1 MSLKDQFGK
10 DVLLTG
16 WGHSRFGKLTDETL
30 ESLIV
35 QVATEAIGNAGIEAG
50 QIDEIY
56 LGQFNS
62 GMMPLAFPSS
72 LALQVSD
79 QLANVPS
86 TRVEN
91 ACASGSAAFQQGT
104 KSLLA
109 GTAKTVLVIGAEK
122 MTQAG
127 ADVVGAA
134 LLGADYD
141 MAGKAS
147 TTGFTGLFAEVAK
160 HYGKRYGYGNGKLG
174 DVLGTIAAKNH
185 RNGVDNPYAQLRKDL
200 GEEFCRTVSDKN
212 PMVADPLRRTDCSPV
227 SDGAA
232 AVVLSVAPTGGA
244 TAPVRLAG
252 FGQANDFFPAERR
265 DPTEFAATRASWQRA
280 LGMAGVGLEE
290 LDFAEVHDCF
300 TIAELLMYEAMGL
313 TERGQGARALEE
325 GWVFKDG
332 KLPVNVSGGLKAKG
346 HPVGATGVSQHV
358 IAAMQLTGTA
368 GAHAV
373 GQPAPGSGAEHGRRG
388 HRQLRQRA
396 RSRLESNEG
405 ADTAHLPA
413 GMGCICPAFV
423 FPRLRGRPS
432 ARLNSFPAH
441 PPQMRGA
448 PMRATIIHG
457 PGDIRVEDR
466 DYPTLQLP
474 TDVIVKVTASCVCG
488 SDLWPYRGVKPTH
501 KPSAIGHEFIGTVES
516 IGEDV
521 KDLAVG
527 DFVIAPFVVSCGECP
542 QCLERRHGR
551 LRPPRRLGRQ
561 G

>member
-1 MSLKDQFGK
+1 MSLKEQFGK

-16 WGHSRFGKLTDETL
+16 WGHSRFGKLTDEPL

-35 QVATEAIGNAGIEAG
+35 QVATEAISNAGIVPG

-79 QLANVPS
+79 HLANVPA

-122 MTQAG
+122 MTHAG

-141 MAGKAS
+141 MAGQTS
-147 TTGFTGLFAEVAK
+147 TTGFTGLFADVAK
-160 HYGKRYGYGNGKLG
+160 HYGKRYGPVS
-174 DVLGTIAAKNH
+174 DVLGSIAAKNH

-200 GEEFCRTVSDKN
+200 GEEFCRTVSDRN

-232 AVVLSVAPTGGA
+232 AVVLSTSPTGGA

-252 FGQANDFFPAERR
+252 FGHANDFFPAERR
-265 DPTEFAATRASWQRA
+265 DPTAFAATRVSWQRA
-280 LGMAGVGLEE
+280 LGMAGVGLVD

-313 TERGQGARALEE
+313 TEPGQGARAVQE

-332 KLPVNVSGGLKAKG
+332 KLPINVSGGLKAKG

-368 GAHAV
+368 GAM
-373 GQPAPGSGAEHGRRG
+373 
-388 HRQLRQRA
+388 QL
-396 RSRLESNEG
+396 
-405 ADTAHLPA
+405 AD
-413 GMGCICPAFV
+413 
-423 FPRLRGRPS
+423 
-432 ARLNSFPAH
+432 
-441 PPQMRGA
+441 
-448 PMRATIIHG
+448 
-457 PGDIRVEDR
+457 
-466 DYPTLQLP
+466 
-474 TDVIVKVTASCVCG
+474 
-488 SDLWPYRGVKPTH
+488 
-501 KPSAIGHEFIGTVES
+501 
-516 IGEDV
+516 
-521 KDLAVG
+521 
-527 DFVIAPFVVSCGECP
+527 
-542 QCLERRHGR
+542 
-551 LRPPRRLGRQ
+551 PRRAAVQNMGGVGIANYVSVLEAV
-561 G
+561 

>member
-1 MSLKDQFGK
+1 MSLKEQFGK

-35 QVATEAIGNAGIEAG
+35 QVATEAISNAGVDPG

-72 LALQVSD
+72 LALQVSPD
-79 QLANVPS
+79 LAYVPA

-122 MTQAG
+122 MTHAG

-141 MAGKAS
+141 MAGQTS
-147 TTGFTGLFAEVAK
+147 TTGFTGLFADVAK
-160 HYGKRYGYGNGKLG
+160 HYEKRYGTGDGQLG
-174 DVLGTIAAKNH
+174 DVLGSIAAKNH

-232 AVVLSVAPTGGA
+232 AVVLSVSPTGGA

-252 FGQANDFFPAERR
+252 FGHANDFFPAERR
-265 DPTEFAATRASWQRA
+265 DPTAFAATRVSWQRA
-280 LGMAGVGLEE
+280 LGMAGVGLED

-313 TERGQGARALEE
+313 TEPGQGARAVQE

-332 KLPVNVSGGLKAKG
+332 KLPINVSGGLKAKG

-368 GAHAV
+368 GDM
-373 GQPAPGSGAEHGRRG
+373 
-388 HRQLRQRA
+388 QLGRA
-396 RSRLESNEG
+396 RRAAVQNMGGVGIANYVSVLE
-405 ADTAHLPA
+405 
-413 GMGCICPAFV
+413 
-423 FPRLRGRPS
+423 
-432 ARLNSFPAH
+432 
-441 PPQMRGA
+441 
-448 PMRATIIHG
+448 
-457 PGDIRVEDR
+457 
-466 DYPTLQLP
+466 
-474 TDVIVKVTASCVCG
+474 
-488 SDLWPYRGVKPTH
+488 
-501 KPSAIGHEFIGTVES
+501 
-516 IGEDV
+516 
-521 KDLAVG
+521 AV
-527 DFVIAPFVVSCGECP
+527 
-542 QCLERRHGR
+542 
-551 LRPPRRLGRQ
+551 
-561 G
+561 

>member
-1 MSLKDQFGK
+1 MSLKEQFGK

-16 WGHSRFGKLTDETL
+16 WGHSRFGKLAEETL

-35 QVATEAIGNAGIEAG
+35 QVATEAIGNAGIEPG

-56 LGQFNS
+56 IGQFTS

-72 LALQVSD
+72 LGLQVSPA
-79 QLANVPS
+79 LANVPS

-109 GTAKTVLVIGAEK
+109 GTARTVLVIGAEK
-122 MTQAG
+122 MTHAG

-141 MAGKAS
+141 MAGKPS

-160 HYGKRYGYGNGKLG
+160 HYEKRYGPVS

-232 AVVLSVAPTGGA
+232 AVVLSVSPTGGA

-265 DPTEFAATRASWQRA
+265 DPTAFAATRTSWQRA
-280 LGMAGVGLEE
+280 MAMAGVGLAD

-300 TIAELLMYEAMGL
+300 TIAELLMYEAIGL
-313 TERGQGARALEE
+313 AEPGQGARAIEE

-332 KLPVNVSGGLKAKG
+332 KLPINVSGGLKAKG

-368 GAHAV
+368 GDMQIAGARRAAV
-373 GQPAPGSGAEHGRRG
+373 QNMGGVGIANYVSV
-388 HRQLRQRA
+388 
-396 RSRLESNEG
+396 LES
-405 ADTAHLPA
+405 
-413 GMGCICPAFV
+413 V
-423 FPRLRGRPS
+423 
-432 ARLNSFPAH
+432 
-441 PPQMRGA
+441 
-448 PMRATIIHG
+448 
-457 PGDIRVEDR
+457 
-466 DYPTLQLP
+466 
-474 TDVIVKVTASCVCG
+474 
-488 SDLWPYRGVKPTH
+488 
-501 KPSAIGHEFIGTVES
+501 
-516 IGEDV
+516 
-521 KDLAVG
+521 
-527 DFVIAPFVVSCGECP
+527 
-542 QCLERRHGR
+542 
-551 LRPPRRLGRQ
+551 
-561 G
+561 

>member
-1 MSLKDQFGK
+1 MSLKEQFGK

-16 WGHSRFGKLTDETL
+16 WGHSRFGKLSEETL

-35 QVATEAIGNAGIEAG
+35 QVATEAIGNAGIEPG

-160 HYGKRYGYGNGKLG
+160 HYGKRYGDGNGKLG

-200 GEEFCRTVSDKN
+200 GEDFCRTVSDKN

-252 FGQANDFFPAERR
+252 FGQANDFFPSERR

-280 LGMAGVGLEE
+280 LAMAGVGLDD

-332 KLPVNVSGGLKAKG
+332 RLPVNVSGGLKAKG

-368 GAHAV
+368 GDM
-373 GQPAPGSGAEHGRRG
+373 
-388 HRQLRQRA
+388 QL
-396 RSRLESNEG
+396 
-405 ADTAHLPA
+405 
-413 GMGCICPAFV
+413 
-423 FPRLRGRPS
+423 
-432 ARLNSFPAH
+432 
-441 PPQMRGA
+441 
-448 PMRATIIHG
+448 
-457 PGDIRVEDR
+457 
-466 DYPTLQLP
+466 
-474 TDVIVKVTASCVCG
+474 AS
-488 SDLWPYRGVKPTH
+488 
-501 KPSAIGHEFIGTVES
+501 
-516 IGEDV
+516 
-521 KDLAVG
+521 
-527 DFVIAPFVVSCGECP
+527 
-542 QCLERRHGR
+542 
-551 LRPPRRLGRQ
+551 PRRAAVQNMGGVGIANYVSVLEAV
-561 G
+561 

>member
-1 MSLKDQFGK
+1 MSLKEQFGK

-16 WGHSRFGKLTDETL
+16 WGHTRFGKLSEDTL

-35 QVATEAIGNAGIEAG
+35 QVATEAIANAGIEPG
-50 QIDEIY
+50 QIDEVY

-72 LALQVSD
+72 LALQVSPD
-79 QLANVPS
+79 LANVPA

-122 MTQAG
+122 MTHAG
-127 ADVVGAA
+127 ADVVGAG

-160 HYGKRYGYGNGKLG
+160 HYEKRYGTVS
-174 DVLGTIAAKNH
+174 DVLGSIAAKNH

-232 AVVLSVAPTGGA
+232 AVVLSTSPTGGA
-244 TAPVRLAG
+244 TGPVRLAG
-252 FGQANDFFPAERR
+252 FGHANDFFPAARR
-265 DPTEFAATRASWQRA
+265 DPVAFNATRVSWQRA
-280 LGMAGVGLEE
+280 LAMAGTRLED

-313 TERGQGARALEE
+313 TEPGQGARAIEE
-325 GWVFKDG
+325 GWVYKGG

-368 GAHAV
+368 GAM
-373 GQPAPGSGAEHGRRG
+373 QLGS
-388 HRQLRQRA
+388 
-396 RSRLESNEG
+396 
-405 ADTAHLPA
+405 
-413 GMGCICPAFV
+413 
-423 FPRLRGRPS
+423 
-432 ARLNSFPAH
+432 
-441 PPQMRGA
+441 
-448 PMRATIIHG
+448 
-457 PGDIRVEDR
+457 
-466 DYPTLQLP
+466 
-474 TDVIVKVTASCVCG
+474 
-488 SDLWPYRGVKPTH
+488 
-501 KPSAIGHEFIGTVES
+501 
-516 IGEDV
+516 
-521 KDLAVG
+521 
-527 DFVIAPFVVSCGECP
+527 
-542 QCLERRHGR
+542 
-551 LRPPRRLGRQ
+551 PRRAAVQNMGGVGIANYVSVLEAV
-561 G
+561 

>member
-1 MSLKDQFGK
+1 MSLREQFGK

-16 WGHSRFGKLTDETL
+16 WGHSRFGKLSEETL

-160 HYGKRYGYGNGKLG
+160 HYGKRYGDGNGKLG

-232 AVVLSVAPTGGA
+232 AVVLSIAPTGGA

-368 GAHAV
+368 GDM
-373 GQPAPGSGAEHGRRG
+373 
-388 HRQLRQRA
+388 QLT
-396 RSRLESNEG
+396 N
-405 ADTAHLPA
+405 
-413 GMGCICPAFV
+413 
-423 FPRLRGRPS
+423 
-432 ARLNSFPAH
+432 
-441 PPQMRGA
+441 
-448 PMRATIIHG
+448 
-457 PGDIRVEDR
+457 
-466 DYPTLQLP
+466 
-474 TDVIVKVTASCVCG
+474 
-488 SDLWPYRGVKPTH
+488 
-501 KPSAIGHEFIGTVES
+501 
-516 IGEDV
+516 
-521 KDLAVG
+521 
-527 DFVIAPFVVSCGECP
+527 
-542 QCLERRHGR
+542 
-551 LRPPRRLGRQ
+551 PRRAAVQNMGGVGIANYVSVLEAV
-561 G
+561 

>member
-1 MSLKDQFGK
+1 MSLQEQFGK

-16 WGHSRFGKLTDETL
+16 WGHSRFGKLADETL

-35 QVATEAIGNAGIEAG
+35 QVATEAIAGAGIEPG

-56 LGQFNS
+56 VGQFNS

-72 LALQVSD
+72 LALQVSPD
-79 QLANVPS
+79 LANVPA

-109 GTAKTVLVIGAEK
+109 GTARTVLVIGAEK
-122 MTQAG
+122 MTHAG
-127 ADVVGAA
+127 ADVVGAG

-160 HYGKRYGYGNGKLG
+160 HYGKRYGDGNLG
-174 DVLGTIAAKNH
+174 DVLGSIAAKNH

-232 AVVLSVAPTGGA
+232 AVVLSVSPTGGA

-265 DPTEFAATRASWQRA
+265 DPTAFVATRVSWQRA
-280 LGMAGVGLEE
+280 LGMAGVELAD

-313 TERGQGARALEE
+313 TAPGQGARAIDE

-332 KLPVNVSGGLKAKG
+332 KLPINVSGGLKAKG

-358 IAAMQLTGTA
+358 ISAMQLTGTA
-368 GAHAV
+368 G
-373 GQPAPGSGAEHGRRG
+373 GM
-388 HRQLRQRA
+388 QL
-396 RSRLESNEG
+396 
-405 ADTAHLPA
+405 
-413 GMGCICPAFV
+413 
-423 FPRLRGRPS
+423 
-432 ARLNSFPAH
+432 
-441 PPQMRGA
+441 
-448 PMRATIIHG
+448 AT
-457 PGDIRVEDR
+457 
-466 DYPTLQLP
+466 
-474 TDVIVKVTASCVCG
+474 
-488 SDLWPYRGVKPTH
+488 
-501 KPSAIGHEFIGTVES
+501 
-516 IGEDV
+516 
-521 KDLAVG
+521 
-527 DFVIAPFVVSCGECP
+527 
-542 QCLERRHGR
+542 
-551 LRPPRRLGRQ
+551 PRRAAVQNMGGVGIANYVSILEAV
-561 G
+561 

>member
-1 MSLKDQFGK
+1 MRLKDQFGK
-10 DVLLTG
+10 DILLTG

-35 QVATEAIGNAGIEAG
+35 QVATEAIGNAGIEPG

-160 HYGKRYGYGNGKLG
+160 HYGKRYGDGSTLGSLG

-200 GEEFCRTVSDKN
+200 GEDFCRTVSDKN

-368 GAHAV
+368 GDM
-373 GQPAPGSGAEHGRRG
+373 
-388 HRQLRQRA
+388 QL
-396 RSRLESNEG
+396 
-405 ADTAHLPA
+405 
-413 GMGCICPAFV
+413 
-423 FPRLRGRPS
+423 
-432 ARLNSFPAH
+432 
-441 PPQMRGA
+441 
-448 PMRATIIHG
+448 
-457 PGDIRVEDR
+457 
-466 DYPTLQLP
+466 
-474 TDVIVKVTASCVCG
+474 AS
-488 SDLWPYRGVKPTH
+488 
-501 KPSAIGHEFIGTVES
+501 
-516 IGEDV
+516 
-521 KDLAVG
+521 
-527 DFVIAPFVVSCGECP
+527 
-542 QCLERRHGR
+542 
-551 LRPPRRLGRQ
+551 PRRAAVQNMGGVGIANYVSVLEAV
-561 G
+561 

>member
-1 MSLKDQFGK
+1 MSLKEQFGK

-16 WGHSRFGKLTDETL
+16 WGHSRFGKLAEETL

-35 QVATEAIGNAGIEAG
+35 QVATEAIGNAGIEPG

-56 LGQFNS
+56 IGQFNS

-72 LALQVSD
+72 LGLQVSPA
-79 QLANVPS
+79 LANVPS

-109 GTAKTVLVIGAEK
+109 GTARTVLVIGAEK
-122 MTQAG
+122 MTHAG

-141 MAGKAS
+141 MAGKPS

-160 HYGKRYGYGNGKLG
+160 HYEKRYGPVS

-212 PMVADPLRRTDCSPV
+212 PMVADHLRRTDCSPV

-232 AVVLSVAPTGGA
+232 AVVLSVSPTGGA

-265 DPTEFAATRASWQRA
+265 DPTAFAATRTSWQRA
-280 LGMAGVGLEE
+280 MAMAGVGLAD

-300 TIAELLMYEAMGL
+300 PIAELLMYEAIGL
-313 TERGQGARALEE
+313 AEPGQGARAIEE

-332 KLPVNVSGGLKAKG
+332 KLPINVSGGLKAKG

-368 GAHAV
+368 GDMQLAGPRRAAV
-373 GQPAPGSGAEHGRRG
+373 QNMGGVGIANYVSV
-388 HRQLRQRA
+388 
-396 RSRLESNEG
+396 LES
-405 ADTAHLPA
+405 
-413 GMGCICPAFV
+413 V
-423 FPRLRGRPS
+423 
-432 ARLNSFPAH
+432 
-441 PPQMRGA
+441 
-448 PMRATIIHG
+448 
-457 PGDIRVEDR
+457 
-466 DYPTLQLP
+466 
-474 TDVIVKVTASCVCG
+474 
-488 SDLWPYRGVKPTH
+488 
-501 KPSAIGHEFIGTVES
+501 
-516 IGEDV
+516 
-521 KDLAVG
+521 
-527 DFVIAPFVVSCGECP
+527 
-542 QCLERRHGR
+542 
-551 LRPPRRLGRQ
+551 
-561 G
+561 

>member
-1 MSLKDQFGK
+1 MSLQEQFGK

-16 WGHSRFGKLTDETL
+16 WGHSRFGKLTEETL

-35 QVATEAIGNAGIEAG
+35 QVATEAIENAGIEPG

-72 LALQVSD
+72 LALQVSAD
-79 QLANVPS
+79 LANVPA

-104 KSLLA
+104 RSLLA

-122 MTQAG
+122 MTHAG
-127 ADVVGAA
+127 ADVVGAG

-160 HYGKRYGYGNGKLG
+160 HYGKRFGTVS
-174 DVLGTIAAKNH
+174 DVLGSIAAKNH

-200 GEEFCRTVSDKN
+200 GEDFCRTVSDKN

-232 AVVLSVAPTGGA
+232 AVVLSSSPTGGA

-252 FGQANDFFPAERR
+252 FGHANDFFPASRR
-265 DPTEFAATRASWQRA
+265 DPVAFNATRVSWQRA
-280 LGMAGVGLEE
+280 LEMAGVGLEG

-313 TERGQGARALEE
+313 TEPGQGARAVEE
-325 GWVFKDG
+325 GWVYKDG
-332 KLPVNVSGGLKAKG
+332 KLPINVSGGLKAKG

-368 GAHAV
+368 G
-373 GQPAPGSGAEHGRRG
+373 GM
-388 HRQLRQRA
+388 QLA
-396 RSRLESNEG
+396 N
-405 ADTAHLPA
+405 
-413 GMGCICPAFV
+413 
-423 FPRLRGRPS
+423 
-432 ARLNSFPAH
+432 
-441 PPQMRGA
+441 
-448 PMRATIIHG
+448 
-457 PGDIRVEDR
+457 
-466 DYPTLQLP
+466 
-474 TDVIVKVTASCVCG
+474 
-488 SDLWPYRGVKPTH
+488 
-501 KPSAIGHEFIGTVES
+501 
-516 IGEDV
+516 
-521 KDLAVG
+521 
-527 DFVIAPFVVSCGECP
+527 
-542 QCLERRHGR
+542 
-551 LRPPRRLGRQ
+551 PRRAAVQNMGGVGIANYVSVLEAV
-561 G
+561 

>member
-1 MSLKDQFGK
+1 MSLQEQFGK

-35 QVATEAIGNAGIEAG
+35 QVASQAISNAGIEPG

-72 LALQVSD
+72 LALQVSPD
-79 QLANVPS
+79 LANVPA

-122 MTQAG
+122 MTHAG
-127 ADVVGAA
+127 ADVVGAG

-160 HYGKRYGYGNGKLG
+160 HYEKRYGSVS
-174 DVLGTIAAKNH
+174 DVLGSIAAKNH

-232 AVVLSVAPTGGA
+232 AVVLSTSATGGT

-252 FGQANDFFPAERR
+252 FGHANDFFPAARR
-265 DPTEFAATRASWQRA
+265 DPVAFNATRVSWQRA
-280 LGMAGVGLEE
+280 LAMAGVGLDG

-300 TIAELLMYEAMGL
+300 TIAELLMYEAMGMA
-313 TERGQGARALEE
+313 EPGQGARAIEE
-325 GWVFKDG
+325 GWVYKDG

-368 GAHAV
+368 GDM
-373 GQPAPGSGAEHGRRG
+373 
-388 HRQLRQRA
+388 QL
-396 RSRLESNEG
+396 
-405 ADTAHLPA
+405 A
-413 GMGCICPAFV
+413 G
-423 FPRLRGRPS
+423 
-432 ARLNSFPAH
+432 
-441 PPQMRGA
+441 
-448 PMRATIIHG
+448 
-457 PGDIRVEDR
+457 
-466 DYPTLQLP
+466 
-474 TDVIVKVTASCVCG
+474 
-488 SDLWPYRGVKPTH
+488 
-501 KPSAIGHEFIGTVES
+501 
-516 IGEDV
+516 
-521 KDLAVG
+521 
-527 DFVIAPFVVSCGECP
+527 
-542 QCLERRHGR
+542 
-551 LRPPRRLGRQ
+551 PRRAAVQNMGGVGIANYVSVLEAV
-561 G
+561 

>member
-1 MSLKDQFGK
+1 MSLKEQFGK

-35 QVATEAIGNAGIEAG
+35 QVATAAISNAGIEPG
-50 QIDEIY
+50 QIDEVY

-72 LALQVSD
+72 LALQISE
-79 QLANVPS
+79 QLANVPA

-122 MTQAG
+122 MTHAG

-141 MAGKAS
+141 MAGQAS
-147 TTGFTGLFAEVAK
+147 STGFTGLFADVAK
-160 HYGKRYGYGNGKLG
+160 HYEKRYGSVS
-174 DVLGTIAAKNH
+174 DILGTIAAKNH

-232 AVVLSVAPTGGA
+232 AVVLSTSPAAGA
-244 TAPVRLAG
+244 TSPVRLSG

-265 DPTEFAATRASWQRA
+265 DPTAFNATRASWQRA
-280 LGMAGVGLEE
+280 LGMAGATLED

-313 TERGQGARALEE
+313 TEPGKGTRAVEE

-332 KLPVNVSGGLKAKG
+332 KLPINVSGGLKAKG

-358 IAAMQLTGTA
+358 LAAMQLTGTA
-368 GAHAV
+368 GDM
-373 GQPAPGSGAEHGRRG
+373 
-388 HRQLRQRA
+388 QL
-396 RSRLESNEG
+396 
-405 ADTAHLPA
+405 
-413 GMGCICPAFV
+413 
-423 FPRLRGRPS
+423 
-432 ARLNSFPAH
+432 
-441 PPQMRGA
+441 
-448 PMRATIIHG
+448 
-457 PGDIRVEDR
+457 
-466 DYPTLQLP
+466 
-474 TDVIVKVTASCVCG
+474 AS
-488 SDLWPYRGVKPTH
+488 
-501 KPSAIGHEFIGTVES
+501 
-516 IGEDV
+516 
-521 KDLAVG
+521 
-527 DFVIAPFVVSCGECP
+527 
-542 QCLERRHGR
+542 
-551 LRPPRRLGRQ
+551 PRRAAVQNMGGVGIANYVSVLEAV
-561 G
+561 

>member
-1 MSLKDQFGK
+1 MSLKEQFGK
-10 DVLLTG
+10 DVLVTG
-16 WGHSRFGKLTDETL
+16 WGHSKFGKLADETL

-35 QVATEAIGNAGIEAG
+35 QVATDAINTAGIEPG
-50 QIDEIY
+50 QIDEVY
-56 LGQFNS
+56 VGQFNS

-72 LALQVSD
+72 LALQVSPD
-79 QLANVPS
+79 LANVPA

-109 GTAKTVLVIGAEK
+109 GTARTVLVIGAEK
-122 MTQAG
+122 MTHAG

-141 MAGKAS
+141 MAGKPS

-160 HYGKRYGYGNGKLG
+160 HYEKRYGPVS

-232 AVVLSVAPTGGA
+232 AVVLSVSPTGGA

-265 DPTEFAATRASWQRA
+265 DPTAFAATRTSWQRA
-280 LGMAGVGLEE
+280 MAMAGVGLAD

-300 TIAELLMYEAMGL
+300 TIAELLMYEAIGL
-313 TERGQGARALEE
+313 AEPGQGARAIEE

-332 KLPVNVSGGLKAKG
+332 KLPINVSGGLKAKG

-368 GAHAV
+368 GDM
-373 GQPAPGSGAEHGRRG
+373 
-388 HRQLRQRA
+388 QL
-396 RSRLESNEG
+396 
-405 ADTAHLPA
+405 A
-413 GMGCICPAFV
+413 G
-423 FPRLRGRPS
+423 
-432 ARLNSFPAH
+432 
-441 PPQMRGA
+441 
-448 PMRATIIHG
+448 
-457 PGDIRVEDR
+457 
-466 DYPTLQLP
+466 
-474 TDVIVKVTASCVCG
+474 
-488 SDLWPYRGVKPTH
+488 
-501 KPSAIGHEFIGTVES
+501 
-516 IGEDV
+516 
-521 KDLAVG
+521 
-527 DFVIAPFVVSCGECP
+527 
-542 QCLERRHGR
+542 
-551 LRPPRRLGRQ
+551 PRRAAVQNMGGVGIANYVSVLEAV
-561 G
+561 

>member
-1 MSLKDQFGK
+1 MSLKEQFGK

-35 QVATEAIGNAGIEAG
+35 QVATEAIANAGIEPG
-50 QIDEIY
+50 QIDEVY

-72 LALQVSD
+72 LALQVSPD
-79 QLANVPS
+79 LANVPA

-122 MTQAG
+122 MTHAG
-127 ADVVGAA
+127 ADVVGAG

-160 HYGKRYGYGNGKLG
+160 HYEKRYGSVS
-174 DVLGTIAAKNH
+174 DVLGSIAAKNH

-232 AVVLSVAPTGGA
+232 AVVLSTSPTGGA
-244 TAPVRLAG
+244 TGPVRLAG
-252 FGQANDFFPAERR
+252 FGHANDFFPAMRR
-265 DPTEFAATRASWQRA
+265 DPVAFNATRVSWQRA
-280 LGMAGVGLEE
+280 LAMAGTRLEE

-313 TERGQGARALEE
+313 TEPGQGARAIEE
-325 GWVFKDG
+325 GWVYKDG

-368 GAHAV
+368 GAM
-373 GQPAPGSGAEHGRRG
+373 
-388 HRQLRQRA
+388 QLT
-396 RSRLESNEG
+396 S
-405 ADTAHLPA
+405 
-413 GMGCICPAFV
+413 
-423 FPRLRGRPS
+423 
-432 ARLNSFPAH
+432 
-441 PPQMRGA
+441 
-448 PMRATIIHG
+448 
-457 PGDIRVEDR
+457 
-466 DYPTLQLP
+466 
-474 TDVIVKVTASCVCG
+474 
-488 SDLWPYRGVKPTH
+488 
-501 KPSAIGHEFIGTVES
+501 
-516 IGEDV
+516 
-521 KDLAVG
+521 
-527 DFVIAPFVVSCGECP
+527 
-542 QCLERRHGR
+542 
-551 LRPPRRLGRQ
+551 PRRAAVQNMGGVGIANYVSVLEAV
-561 G
+561 

>member
-1 MSLKDQFGK
+1 MSLREQFGK

-16 WGHSRFGKLTDETL
+16 WGHSRFGKLADDTL

-35 QVATEAIGNAGIEAG
+35 QVATEAIANAGIEPG

-72 LALQVSD
+72 LALQVSPD
-79 QLANVPS
+79 LANVPA

-122 MTQAG
+122 MTHAG
-127 ADVVGAA
+127 AEVVGAG

-160 HYGKRYGYGNGKLG
+160 HYGKRYGDGNLG
-174 DVLGTIAAKNH
+174 DVLGSIAAKNH

-252 FGQANDFFPAERR
+252 FGQANDFFPAARR
-265 DPTEFAATRASWQRA
+265 DPTAFEATRVSWQRA
-280 LGMAGVGLEE
+280 LAMAGVGLDD

-313 TERGQGARALEE
+313 TEPGRGARAIEE

-358 IAAMQLTGTA
+358 ISAMQLTGTA
-368 GAHAV
+368 G
-373 GQPAPGSGAEHGRRG
+373 GM
-388 HRQLRQRA
+388 QLA
-396 RSRLESNEG
+396 N
-405 ADTAHLPA
+405 
-413 GMGCICPAFV
+413 
-423 FPRLRGRPS
+423 
-432 ARLNSFPAH
+432 
-441 PPQMRGA
+441 
-448 PMRATIIHG
+448 
-457 PGDIRVEDR
+457 
-466 DYPTLQLP
+466 
-474 TDVIVKVTASCVCG
+474 
-488 SDLWPYRGVKPTH
+488 
-501 KPSAIGHEFIGTVES
+501 
-516 IGEDV
+516 
-521 KDLAVG
+521 
-527 DFVIAPFVVSCGECP
+527 
-542 QCLERRHGR
+542 
-551 LRPPRRLGRQ
+551 PRRAAVQNMGGVGIANYVSILEAL
-561 G
+561 

>member
-1 MSLKDQFGK
+1 MSLREQFGK

-35 QVATEAIGNAGIEAG
+35 QVATEAIGNAGIEPG

-72 LALQVSD
+72 LALQVSE

-122 MTQAG
+122 MTHAG

-147 TTGFTGLFAEVAK
+147 STGFTGLFAEVAK
-160 HYGKRYGYGNGKLG
+160 HYEKRYGAAVGNLG

-252 FGQANDFFPAERR
+252 FGQANDFFPAARR
-265 DPTEFAATRASWQRA
+265 DPTAFTATRASWQRA
-280 LGMAGVGLEE
+280 LGMAGVGLDE

-313 TERGQGARALEE
+313 TEPGQGSRAVQE

-332 KLPVNVSGGLKAKG
+332 KLPINVSGGLKAKG

-368 GAHAV
+368 GAM
-373 GQPAPGSGAEHGRRG
+373 
-388 HRQLRQRA
+388 QLA
-396 RSRLESNEG
+396 N
-405 ADTAHLPA
+405 
-413 GMGCICPAFV
+413 
-423 FPRLRGRPS
+423 
-432 ARLNSFPAH
+432 
-441 PPQMRGA
+441 
-448 PMRATIIHG
+448 
-457 PGDIRVEDR
+457 
-466 DYPTLQLP
+466 
-474 TDVIVKVTASCVCG
+474 
-488 SDLWPYRGVKPTH
+488 
-501 KPSAIGHEFIGTVES
+501 
-516 IGEDV
+516 
-521 KDLAVG
+521 
-527 DFVIAPFVVSCGECP
+527 
-542 QCLERRHGR
+542 
-551 LRPPRRLGRQ
+551 PRRAAVQNMGGVGIANYVSVLEAV
-561 G
+561 

>member
-1 MSLKDQFGK
+1 MSLKEQFGK

-16 WGHSRFGKLTDETL
+16 WGHSRFGKLSEETL

-35 QVATEAIGNAGIEAG
+35 QVAAEAIGNAGIEAG

-56 LGQFNS
+56 VGQFNS

-72 LALQVSD
+72 LALQVSPA
-79 QLANVPS
+79 LANVPS

-122 MTQAG
+122 MTHAG

-141 MAGKAS
+141 MAGKPS

-160 HYGKRYGYGNGKLG
+160 HYEKRYGPVS

-200 GEEFCRTVSDKN
+200 GEEFCQTVSDKN

-244 TAPVRLAG
+244 TGPVRLAG
-252 FGQANDFFPAERR
+252 FGQANDFFPTDRR
-265 DPTEFAATRASWQRA
+265 DPTAFAATRAAWQRA
-280 LGMAGVGLEE
+280 LAMAGVGLED

-300 TIAELLMYEAMGL
+300 TIAELLMYEAIGL
-313 TERGQGARALEE
+313 TEPGQGARAVKE

-332 KLPVNVSGGLKAKG
+332 KLPINVSGGLKAKG

-358 IAAMQLTGTA
+358 ITAMQLTGTA
-368 GAHAV
+368 GDM
-373 GQPAPGSGAEHGRRG
+373 
-388 HRQLRQRA
+388 QL
-396 RSRLESNEG
+396 
-405 ADTAHLPA
+405 A
-413 GMGCICPAFV
+413 G
-423 FPRLRGRPS
+423 
-432 ARLNSFPAH
+432 
-441 PPQMRGA
+441 
-448 PMRATIIHG
+448 
-457 PGDIRVEDR
+457 
-466 DYPTLQLP
+466 
-474 TDVIVKVTASCVCG
+474 
-488 SDLWPYRGVKPTH
+488 
-501 KPSAIGHEFIGTVES
+501 
-516 IGEDV
+516 
-521 KDLAVG
+521 
-527 DFVIAPFVVSCGECP
+527 
-542 QCLERRHGR
+542 
-551 LRPPRRLGRQ
+551 PRRAAVQNMGGVGIANYVSVLEAV
-561 G
+561 

>member
-1 MSLKDQFGK
+1 MSLREQFGK

-35 QVATEAIGNAGIEAG
+35 QVATEAIGNAGIEPG
-50 QIDEIY
+50 QLDEIY

-62 GMMPLAFPSS
+62 SMMPLAFPSS
-72 LALQVSD
+72 LALQVSE

-141 MAGKAS
+141 MAGKSS

-160 HYGKRYGYGNGKLG
+160 HYAKRYGDDAGQMGHGKLG

-185 RNGVDNPYAQLRKDL
+185 RNGVDNPYAQLRRDL

-212 PMVADPLRRTDCSPV
+212 PVVADPLRRTDCSPV

-232 AVVLSVAPTGGA
+232 AVVLSLAPTGGT

-252 FGQANDFFPAERR
+252 FGHANDFFPAERR
-265 DPTEFAATRASWQRA
+265 DPTAFEATRVSWQRA
-280 LGMAGVGLEE
+280 LAMAGVGLED

-313 TERGQGARALEE
+313 TEPGQGARALEE
-325 GWVFKDG
+325 GWVFKGG

-358 IAAMQLTGTA
+358 IAAMQLSGTA
-368 GAHAV
+368 GAM
-373 GQPAPGSGAEHGRRG
+373 
-388 HRQLRQRA
+388 QLA
-396 RSRLESNEG
+396 N
-405 ADTAHLPA
+405 
-413 GMGCICPAFV
+413 
-423 FPRLRGRPS
+423 
-432 ARLNSFPAH
+432 
-441 PPQMRGA
+441 
-448 PMRATIIHG
+448 
-457 PGDIRVEDR
+457 
-466 DYPTLQLP
+466 
-474 TDVIVKVTASCVCG
+474 
-488 SDLWPYRGVKPTH
+488 
-501 KPSAIGHEFIGTVES
+501 
-516 IGEDV
+516 
-521 KDLAVG
+521 
-527 DFVIAPFVVSCGECP
+527 
-542 QCLERRHGR
+542 
-551 LRPPRRLGRQ
+551 PRRAAVQNMGGVGIANYVSVLEAV
-561 G
+561 

>member
-1 MSLKDQFGK
+1 MSLKEQFGK

-35 QVATEAIGNAGIEAG
+35 QVATDAITNAGIEAG

-72 LALQVSD
+72 LALQVSPD
-79 QLANVPS
+79 LVNVAA

-122 MTQAG
+122 MTHAG

-160 HYGKRYGYGNGKLG
+160 HYGKRYGASAGNLS

-232 AVVLSVAPTGGA
+232 AVVLSTSPTGGA

-252 FGQANDFFPAERR
+252 FGHANDFFPAERR
-265 DPTEFAATRASWQRA
+265 DPTAFAATRMSWQRA
-280 LGMAGVGLEE
+280 LAMAGVGLDD

-313 TERGQGARALEE
+313 TEPGEGARAVTE

-332 KLPVNVSGGLKAKG
+332 RLPVNVSGGLKAKG

-368 GAHAV
+368 GDM
-373 GQPAPGSGAEHGRRG
+373 
-388 HRQLRQRA
+388 QLGRA
-396 RSRLESNEG
+396 RRAAVQNMGGVGIANYVSVLE
-405 ADTAHLPA
+405 
-413 GMGCICPAFV
+413 
-423 FPRLRGRPS
+423 
-432 ARLNSFPAH
+432 
-441 PPQMRGA
+441 
-448 PMRATIIHG
+448 
-457 PGDIRVEDR
+457 
-466 DYPTLQLP
+466 
-474 TDVIVKVTASCVCG
+474 
-488 SDLWPYRGVKPTH
+488 
-501 KPSAIGHEFIGTVES
+501 
-516 IGEDV
+516 
-521 KDLAVG
+521 AV
-527 DFVIAPFVVSCGECP
+527 
-542 QCLERRHGR
+542 
-551 LRPPRRLGRQ
+551 
-561 G
+561 

>member
-1 MSLKDQFGK
+1 MSLKEQFGK

-16 WGHSRFGKLTDETL
+16 WGHSRFGKLTNETL

-35 QVATEAIGNAGIEAG
+35 QVATEAIGNAGIEPG

-79 QLANVPS
+79 QLANVAA

-122 MTQAG
+122 MTHAG

-141 MAGKAS
+141 MAGQTS
-147 TTGFTGLFAEVAK
+147 TTGFTGLFADVAK
-160 HYGKRYGYGNGKLG
+160 HYGKRYGPVS
-174 DVLGTIAAKNH
+174 DVLGSIAAKNH

-200 GEEFCRTVSDKN
+200 GEEFCRTVSDRN

-232 AVVLSVAPTGGA
+232 AVVLSTSPTGGA

-252 FGQANDFFPAERR
+252 FGHANDFFPAERR
-265 DPTEFAATRASWQRA
+265 DPTAFAATRVSWQRA
-280 LGMAGVGLEE
+280 LGMAGVGLVD

-313 TERGQGARALEE
+313 TEPGQGARAVQE

-368 GAHAV
+368 GAM
-373 GQPAPGSGAEHGRRG
+373 
-388 HRQLRQRA
+388 QL
-396 RSRLESNEG
+396 
-405 ADTAHLPA
+405 AD
-413 GMGCICPAFV
+413 
-423 FPRLRGRPS
+423 
-432 ARLNSFPAH
+432 
-441 PPQMRGA
+441 
-448 PMRATIIHG
+448 
-457 PGDIRVEDR
+457 
-466 DYPTLQLP
+466 
-474 TDVIVKVTASCVCG
+474 
-488 SDLWPYRGVKPTH
+488 
-501 KPSAIGHEFIGTVES
+501 
-516 IGEDV
+516 
-521 KDLAVG
+521 
-527 DFVIAPFVVSCGECP
+527 
-542 QCLERRHGR
+542 
-551 LRPPRRLGRQ
+551 PRRAAVQNMGGVGIANYVSVLEAV
-561 G
+561 

>member
-1 MSLKDQFGK
+1 MSLQEQFGK

-16 WGHSRFGKLTDETL
+16 WGHSRFGKLADETL

-35 QVATEAIGNAGIEAG
+35 QVATEAIANAGIEPC
-50 QIDEIY
+50 QVDEIY

-72 LALQVSD
+72 LALQVSAD
-79 QLANVPS
+79 LANVPA

-122 MTQAG
+122 MTHAG
-127 ADVVGAA
+127 AEVVGAG

-141 MAGKAS
+141 MAGKPS

-160 HYGKRYGYGNGKLG
+160 HYGKRYGDANLG
-174 DVLGTIAAKNH
+174 DVLGSIAAKNH

-232 AVVLSVAPTGGA
+232 AVVLSTSPAGGA
-244 TAPVRLAG
+244 VAPVRLAG
-252 FGQANDFFPAERR
+252 FGQANDFFPASRR
-265 DPTEFAATRASWQRA
+265 DPVAFEATRVSWQRA
-280 LGMAGVGLEE
+280 LEMAGVGLAD

-313 TERGQGARALEE
+313 TGPGQGARAIEE
-325 GWVFKDG
+325 GWVYKDG

-358 IAAMQLTGTA
+358 ISAMQLTGTA
-368 GAHAV
+368 G
-373 GQPAPGSGAEHGRRG
+373 EM
-388 HRQLRQRA
+388 QLA
-396 RSRLESNEG
+396 N
-405 ADTAHLPA
+405 
-413 GMGCICPAFV
+413 
-423 FPRLRGRPS
+423 
-432 ARLNSFPAH
+432 
-441 PPQMRGA
+441 
-448 PMRATIIHG
+448 
-457 PGDIRVEDR
+457 
-466 DYPTLQLP
+466 
-474 TDVIVKVTASCVCG
+474 
-488 SDLWPYRGVKPTH
+488 
-501 KPSAIGHEFIGTVES
+501 
-516 IGEDV
+516 
-521 KDLAVG
+521 
-527 DFVIAPFVVSCGECP
+527 
-542 QCLERRHGR
+542 
-551 LRPPRRLGRQ
+551 PRRAAVQNMGGVGIANYVSILEAV
-561 G
+561 